1 MLPFDE
7 LGISLMPLQLKLV
20 VFKLSAFGSGHMII
34 SLLAALDA
42 NNVAAAADPASGV
55 HSTLKTR
62 ECIRRTD

>member
-1 MLPFDE
+1 MLPVDE

-42 NNVAAAADPASGV
+42 NNVAAAADQCDNA
-55 HSTLKTR
+55 R
-62 ECIRRTD
+62 EDKYRNDG